1 MHTVRR
7 GIAAVY
13 HRDSPFINRNCYTA
27 IMNTRQTGLTL
38 IELMVT
44 LAVAIVLLAV
54 GMPLFTGL
62 AGSNRA
68 TTQANELVAA
78 LKLARSEAVNR
89 ADLVTVCSSSGGACG
104 GAGDWSGGWL
114 VHSDINNN
122 GSFDAGDVL
131 RSWGALAPTSTVAV
145 TGGASVAFLATGEA
159 NGAYT
164 FELDNSDATGS
175 GSNAAKR
182 CVTVTT
188 SGQVRSARGACP

>member
-1 MHTVRR
+1 
-7 GIAAVY
+7 
-13 HRDSPFINRNCYTA
+13 
-27 IMNTRQTGLTL
+27 MNTRQTGLTL

-54 GMPLFTGL
+54 GVPLFTGL

-89 ADLVTVCSSSGGACG
+89 ADLVRVCSSNGGACG
-104 GAGDWSGGWL
+104 GAGDWANGWL

-131 RSWGALAPTSTVAV
+131 RSWGALAPTSSVAI

-159 NGAYT
+159 NGGYT

-175 GSNAAKR
+175 GSDAAKR
-182 CVTVTT
+182 CVSVTI